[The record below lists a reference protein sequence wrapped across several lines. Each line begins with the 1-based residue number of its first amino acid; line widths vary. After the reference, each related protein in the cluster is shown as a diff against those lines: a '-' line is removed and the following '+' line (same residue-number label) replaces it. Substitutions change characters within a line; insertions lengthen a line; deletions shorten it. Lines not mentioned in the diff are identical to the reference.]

1 MGNRGKMGK
10 KDKTLEKEENRVRG
24 GKCRKNG
31 KNEEILRLVEQLAW
45 IKAV

>member
-31 KNEEILRLVEQLAW
+31 GKMGKMRKSEGW
-45 IKAV
+45 